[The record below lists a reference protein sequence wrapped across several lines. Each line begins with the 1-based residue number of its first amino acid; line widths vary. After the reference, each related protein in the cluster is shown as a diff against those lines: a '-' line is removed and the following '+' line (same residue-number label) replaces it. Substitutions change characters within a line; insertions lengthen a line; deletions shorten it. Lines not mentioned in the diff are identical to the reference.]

1 MHNFGL
7 WILSLYKTKF
17 IRDHH
22 VILSESMPIKHGNK
36 LVELREEVVK
46 GLERAY
52 ESGLRTAPDFTTFV
66 NNLLLDIIRR
76 EEFLAKY
83 KPFSHLNYAGSHKG
97 SLFIKDTQRNLISEI
112 IYKDEL
118 LYCNSPDST
127 SDCEHTRFA
136 TSLIDVAKYLQE
148 K

>member
-1 MHNFGL
+1 MQ
-7 WILSLYKTKF
+7 
-17 IRDHH
+17 
-22 VILSESMPIKHGNK
+22 IKHGNK
-36 LVELREEVVK
+36 LVELHEEVVK

-52 ESGLRTAPDFTTFV
+52 QLGLRSAPDFTSFV
-66 NNLLLDIIRR
+66 NYLLLDVIRR
-76 EEFLAKY
+76 EVFLSKY
-83 KPFSHLNYAGSHKG
+83 KPFSHLNYAGIHRG
-97 SLFIKDTQRNLISEI
+97 SILIKDIQRNLISEI

-136 TSLIDVAKYLQE
+136 TSLIDVAKYLEE

>member
-1 MHNFGL
+1 
-7 WILSLYKTKF
+7 
-17 IRDHH
+17 
-22 VILSESMPIKHGNK
+22 MPIKQGNK

-46 GLERAY
+46 
-52 ESGLRTAPDFTTFV
+52 
-66 NNLLLDIIRR
+66 
-76 EEFLAKY
+76 
-83 KPFSHLNYAGSHKG
+83 PFSHLNYAGIHRG
-97 SLFIKDTQRNLISEI
+97 SILIKDTQRNLISEI

>member
-1 MHNFGL
+1 MFGTFAAGTM
-7 WILSLYKTKF
+7 LSFFLF
-17 IRDHH
+17 IAL
-22 VILSESMPIKHGNK
+22 IPITF
-36 LVELREEVVK
+36 VVK
-46 GLERAY
+46 K
-52 ESGLRTAPDFTTFV
+52 
-66 NNLLLDIIRR
+66 
-76 EEFLAKY
+76 AKAVGIVAIVLGVVSMAITN
-83 KPFSHLNYAGSHKG
+83 FWG
-97 SLFIKDTQRNLISEI
+97 IVQSEI

>member
-1 MHNFGL
+1 MFL
-7 WILSLYKTKF
+7 CKTKTKF
-17 IRDHH
+17 IRDPY
-22 VILSESMPIKHGNK
+22 VLLSESMPIKRGNK

-46 GLERAY
+46 GLERSY
-52 ESGLRTAPDFTTFV
+52 QLGLRTAPDFTGFV
-66 NNLLLDIIRR
+66 NDLLLDVIRR

-83 KPFSHLNYAGSHKG
+83 KPFSHLNYAGSHRG
-97 SLFIKDTQRNLISEI
+97 SIFIKDTQRNLISEI

-136 TSLIDVAKYLQE
+136 TSLIDVAKYMQE

>member
-1 MHNFGL
+1 
-7 WILSLYKTKF
+7 
-17 IRDHH
+17 
-22 VILSESMPIKHGNK
+22 MPIKHGSK

-46 GLERAY
+46 ELERAY
-52 ESGLRTAPDFTTFV
+52 QLGLRTAPDFTSFV
-66 NNLLLDIIRR
+66 NDLLLDVIRR

-83 KPFSHLNYAGSHKG
+83 KPFSHLNYAGSNKG
-97 SLFIKDTQRNLISEI
+97 SIFIKDTQRNVIAEI
-112 IYKDEL
+112 IFKDQL
-118 LYCNSPDST
+118 LYCNSPDSS